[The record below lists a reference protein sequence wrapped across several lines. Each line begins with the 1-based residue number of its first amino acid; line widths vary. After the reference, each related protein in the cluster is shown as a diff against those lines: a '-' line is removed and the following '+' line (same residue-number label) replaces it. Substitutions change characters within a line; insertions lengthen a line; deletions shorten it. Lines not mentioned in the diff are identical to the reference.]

1 MKRKKK
7 KFRLNRKVWIEPRM
21 MESEVFRS
29 LSSKAMWVLLRFRQ
43 KITWEDTKTSSRR
56 KVRIYHD
63 EGLIFTYSEAD
74 EFGIS
79 RAQFHRILKLLVA
92 KGFID
97 VQHQGGCYG
106 RDYSRYKLVDRWKKY
121 GTPEFEEKTKKRVLQ
136 AGLDVQ
142 SRKAQKKEKRTKTKV
157 N

>member
-1 MKRKKK
+1 MR
-7 KFRLNRKVWIEPRM
+7 
-21 MESEVFRS
+21 
-29 LSSKAMWVLLRFRQ
+29 
-43 KITWEDTKTSSRR
+43 T
-56 KVRIYHD
+56 YHYD
-63 EGLIFTYSEAD
+63 GLIFTYSEAR
-74 EFGIS
+74 EYGIS
-79 RAQFHRILKLLVA
+79 RAQFHRIIKQLVA

-121 GTPEFEEKTKKRVLQ
+121 GTPEFVEIIKKRVLQ

>member
-7 KFRLNRKVWIEPRM
+7 KFKLNRKVWMEPQM
-21 MESEVFRS
+21 MESAAFRS
-29 LSSKAMWVLLRFRQ
+29 LSSKAMWVLLRFLQ
-43 KITWEDTKTSSRR
+43 KRTWEDTKTSSRR
-56 KVRIYHD
+56 KKRIYHD
-63 EGLIFTYSEAD
+63 EDLVLTYSEAI

-121 GTPEFEEKTKKRVLQ
+121 GTSEFAEKTKKRVLQ

-142 SRKAQKKEKRTKTKV
+142 SRKAQKKEKRTKTKA